1 MAKTGSLTYTTSL
14 SGYVTTAGGE
24 ILAFSILCNNQTSRG
39 STSRVIDQ
47 IVSLL
52 AADLA
57 IKG

>member
-14 SGYVTTAGGE
+14 SGYVTAAGGE
-24 ILAFSILCNNQTSRG
+24 VMAFSILCNDQTARA
-39 STSRVIDQ
+39 STTRVIDQ

-52 AADLA
+52 AADPA